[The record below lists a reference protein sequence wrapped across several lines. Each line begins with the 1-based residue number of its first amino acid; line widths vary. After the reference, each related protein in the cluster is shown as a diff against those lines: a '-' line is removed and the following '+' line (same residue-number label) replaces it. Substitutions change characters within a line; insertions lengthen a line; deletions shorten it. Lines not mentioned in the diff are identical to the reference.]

1 MVSLVSLKC
10 IKNHREL
17 RVCSEF
23 DNGVYSRYEA
33 LVELLL
39 LLRGPQKLLNIPT
52 NSILDRIKRIQPI
65 YIYANFYHRLVGLAS
80 GPEHH
85 V

>member
-1 MVSLVSLKC
+1 MVSLKC
-10 IKNHREL
+10 IKNKREL

-23 DNGVYSRYEA
+23 DNSVYSRYEA
-33 LVELLL
+33 LDELFL

-52 NSILDRIKRIQPI
+52 DTILDRIKRIQLI
-65 YIYANFYHRLVGLAS
+65 YIYFNFHYRLVWLAS
-80 GPEHH
+80 GPGHS